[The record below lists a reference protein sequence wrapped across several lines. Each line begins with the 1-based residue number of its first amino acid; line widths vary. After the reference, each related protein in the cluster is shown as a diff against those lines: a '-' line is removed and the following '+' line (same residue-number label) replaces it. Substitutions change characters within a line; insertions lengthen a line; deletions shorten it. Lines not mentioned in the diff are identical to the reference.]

1 MSFKK
6 IFVLSLL
13 IVILISLSAVSAE
26 DTSFQDNAILS
37 ENSINEDIQE
47 SVVNQ
52 ADNQLDD
59 SVLEDDH
66 SINENALDNS
76 QLDFEDGQLADSNG
90 NKNVLADGDLDTE
103 SQIAENIN
111 VSFDGKIFK
120 NDTGYIDVEL
130 PEEASGYL
138 RVTIDDTEI
147 YNETITDKSV
157 KIPIVFPPKL
167 SPYIYLKNII
177 NNDFTLYN
185 ISVYYN
191 EIELDTSHTLMRM
204 DYDHDHDYMFS
215 LPKEI
220 LKDDNGTYQSA
231 VLIFPYS
238 VNSTVDIYLD
248 DEFFDT
254 FNASNFVFLNIS
266 RLNSLDLGNHRIRV
280 EYAGDDYYL
289 PSNKTYEFEVLDMI
303 IEIPSKIV
311 LEHDDCIY
319 AKLVKYTDGK
329 ISVSIDG
336 ERVIYSSLDKT
347 HEFLESLFNYI
358 TCGEHLVE
366 IKYESKNFNRTK
378 VVNVNVSYVVD
389 ILSYGYTYGDD
400 NEFTIIVPTDFNKE
414 LINITIDGIRYTNFK
429 IDNSGWIDLNIS
441 KFEGGNHTVIFDF
454 IGDSKYYP
462 ITLSSNFT
470 VDYSIK
476 IPDYVDFG
484 DGSAITLAL
493 PKNASGNLK
502 VYVDDVLF
510 KNVKLVNGKASIK
523 VDNLSAGEH
532 NITAIYTGN
541 DYDINNLSLILDVY
555 PNLKVPYPVKCG
567 ENKSIVLEFSKDSK
581 GTVIFKIGKKQY
593 KVPVKNGKASFS
605 LKNLTL
611 GEYDIDI
618 EYKGENGFTHTLYAS
633 VEILPVKEKIT
644 GAKNLNI
651 SYTSNTY
658 YKVKIYNN
666 QSKLAKG
673 VTVSFKVGKTTY
685 KVKTDKNG
693 VAKLKL
699 SKLAPKKYT
708 ITVSYKGV
716 KVSKKI
722 TVRHILKLN
731 KVNVKKHAKKLVLKA
746 SLAKVNGKYIKGK
759 VIKFQFKGKTYKAK
773 TNSKGVAKVTI
784 KKNVLKKLKV
794 GKKITYKAIYLKDSA
809 KRTVKIKK

>member
-13 IVILISLSAVSAE
+13 MVILISLSAVSAE

-37 ENSINEDIQE
+37 ENSINEDIRE
-47 SVVNQ
+47 SAVNQ

-59 SVLEDDH
+59 TVFEDDH

-266 RLNSLDLGNHRIRV
+266 RLNSLD
-280 EYAGDDYYL
+280 
-289 PSNKTYEFEVLDMI
+289 
-303 IEIPSKIV
+303 
-311 LEHDDCIY
+311 
-319 AKLVKYTDGK
+319 
-329 ISVSIDG
+329 
-336 ERVIYSSLDKT
+336 
-347 HEFLESLFNYI
+347 
-358 TCGEHLVE
+358 
-366 IKYESKNFNRTK
+366 
-378 VVNVNVSYVVD
+378 
-389 ILSYGYTYGDD
+389 
-400 NEFTIIVPTDFNKE
+400 
-414 LINITIDGIRYTNFK
+414 
-429 IDNSGWIDLNIS
+429 
-441 KFEGGNHTVIFDF
+441 FD
-454 IGDSKYYP
+454 S
-462 ITLSSNFT
+462 
-470 VDYSIK
+470 
-476 IPDYVDFG
+476 
-484 DGSAITLAL
+484 
-493 PKNASGNLK
+493 
-502 VYVDDVLF
+502 
-510 KNVKLVNGKASIK
+510 
-523 VDNLSAGEH
+523 
-532 NITAIYTGN
+532 
-541 DYDINNLSLILDVY
+541 
-555 PNLKVPYPVKCG
+555 
-567 ENKSIVLEFSKDSK
+567 
-581 GTVIFKIGKKQY
+581 
-593 KVPVKNGKASFS
+593 
-605 LKNLTL
+605 
-611 GEYDIDI
+611 
-618 EYKGENGFTHTLYAS
+618 
-633 VEILPVKEKIT
+633 
-644 GAKNLNI
+644 
-651 SYTSNTY
+651 
-658 YKVKIYNN
+658 
-666 QSKLAKG
+666 
-673 VTVSFKVGKTTY
+673 
-685 KVKTDKNG
+685 
-693 VAKLKL
+693 
-699 SKLAPKKYT
+699 
-708 ITVSYKGV
+708 
-716 KVSKKI
+716 
-722 TVRHILKLN
+722 
-731 KVNVKKHAKKLVLKA
+731 
-746 SLAKVNGKYIKGK
+746 
-759 VIKFQFKGKTYKAK
+759 
-773 TNSKGVAKVTI
+773 
-784 KKNVLKKLKV
+784 
-794 GKKITYKAIYLKDSA
+794 
-809 KRTVKIKK
+809 